1 MGGKAFAAAHAPEG
15 YVLNIQPLDQVHYD
29 QLKNL
34 YLSKIRTHLG
44 EAVLV
49 EVLKEAPEKTSY
61 GDIDYLLATDE
72 KVNFI
77 DLANAV
83 GATAVVKSGPSVCS
97 FAARQD
103 GSANGP
109 ELAVYTK
116 PDSRRPEPKQL
127 TTSGGGS
134 DATSTSPPCA
144 QIDLEVVPLVAFAW
158 RSFLASY
165 GGVGMILGRIIRDV
179 GCSVHGDGL
188 WLQLPELDEA
198 KKMNL
203 HNIADKSGMI
213 WLSSDPAE
221 VMGFMHMP
229 VDRYELGFDT
239 LQDLYTWLS
248 SCRLLL
254 GGAIVFAKADEA
266 ENVEVKYQG
275 KPKLY
280 KNFFREGI
288 HTVPRGG
295 EMYEGMSMTDVRQ
308 LLLLEALE
316 KFGKAAE
323 HEKKAGV
330 LRRKIAHGKAED
342 WLKQAIMTATGKEG
356 KNATEIVRA
365 FRRWVGVTESNHE
378 LYVLPAALSDE
389 TSELY
394 KLVDSDQNVVLYR
407 AANEAFVAKHWEDIR
422 GLLRQSTK

>member
-15 YVLNIQPLDQVHYD
+15 YVLNIQPLDQKHYD

-72 KVNFI
+72 KVDFI
-77 DLANAV
+77 DLAKAV
-83 GATAVVKSGPSVCS
+83 GATAVVKSGRSVCS

-103 GSANGP
+103 GLANGP
-109 ELAVYTK
+109 EVAVYTK
-116 PDSRRPEPKQL
+116 PDSRRPNPNQL
-127 TTSGGGS
+127 TTNEGGS
-134 DATSTSPPCA
+134 DATSTFSLCA
-144 QIDLEVVPLVAFAW
+144 QIDLEVVPQAAFAW

-179 GCSVHGDGL
+179 GFSVHGDGL

-213 WLSSDPAE
+213 WLSGDPAE
-221 VMGFMHMP
+221 VMAFMHMF
-229 VDRYELGFDT
+229 VDSYKRGFGT
-239 LQDLYTWLS
+239 LRDLYTWLA

-254 GGAIVFAKADEA
+254 GEATVFAKADDS
-266 ENVEVKYQG
+266 ENVEAKYQG

-280 KNFFREGI
+280 QNFFREGI
-288 HTVPRGG
+288 HNALRGG
-295 EMYEGMSMTDVRQ
+295 QVYDGMSAADVRQ
-308 LLLLEALE
+308 MLLHEALE

-323 HEKKAGV
+323 HEQKAGV
-330 LRRKIAHGKAED
+330 LRRKIAHGKAEH
-342 WLKQAIMTATGKEG
+342 WLKQAIMNATGKEG
-356 KNATEIVRA
+356 KNVTEIVRA
-365 FRRWVGVTESNHE
+365 FRRWVGVTGSTRE
-378 LYVLPAALSDE
+378 LYILPAARSDE

-394 KLVDSDQNVVLYR
+394 KLVDGTQNVVQDS

-422 GLLRQSTK
+422 VLLRQGTK